1 MIQNKRDF
9 QKVISAIR
17 KEMGGGEY
25 PKAMC
30 TGQQMEK
37 RTATVNCGGEWYS
50 SKSAETAQQVMENMK
65 FVLDDYSPMENYD
78 RTISRSVAR
87 YSAKVAPELIGDDK
101 VYQIYRR

>member
-37 RTATVNCGGEWYS
+37 RTATVNCGGEWCS

-65 FVLDDYSPMENYD
+65 FVDFC
-78 RTISRSVAR
+78 VAHKAKAR
-87 YSAKVAPELIGDDK
+87 YEQVGSGLKK
-101 VYQIYRR
+101 WTQIRLTFEG